1 MNVPLP
7 HIKVTLKPKETRE
20 SWLLRAIPT
29 LRKLIIAAGGPDF
42 PEPLVS
48 VGLPSRGALSSKR
61 RTIGECWTE
70 KCVGDEKRC
79 ALFISPTLD
88 DPVKVLDVT
97 VHELVHASVGNKAG
111 HGPAFKKVA
120 LGVGLTG
127 PMRAT
132 VAGPELK
139 AFLVK
144 LAKELGPFPHSPLKN
159 FRDPGKKQT
168 TRMRLY
174 VCDNCGCKIR
184 KASDTFMALHYCE
197 NDVEGE
203 TGMFILKDS
212 PNLPED

>member
-1 MNVPLP
+1 MNAPLP
-7 HIKVTLKPKETRE
+7 KIKVSAKPKETRE
-20 SWLLRAIPT
+20 SWLLRAVPT
-29 LRKLIIAAGGPDF
+29 LRKLIVAAGGPDF
-42 PEPLVS
+42 PDPLVS
-48 VGLPSRGALSSKR
+48 IGLPSKAALSTKR
-61 RTIGECWTE
+61 RRIGECWTE

-79 ALFISPTLD
+79 AIFMSPVLD

-97 VHELVHASVGNKAG
+97 THELVHASVGVKEG

-120 LGVGLTG
+120 QGIGLIG

-132 VAGPELK
+132 EAGPELK

-159 FRDPGKKQT
+159 FRSNEKKQT

-174 VCDNCGCKIR
+174 VCDNCECKIR

-197 NDVEGE
+197 EDVDGP

-212 PNLPED
+212 PNLK